1 MVSQHQHGITLV
13 VANAQTLESGLSAQ
27 IRLVESG
34 GTIGASPA
42 AHWRLK
48 DRLGRV
54 HDLHCEIVVVDGA
67 FCVRDECGQTFVNG
81 NDMPLG
87 KGQLARLAHKDEMQI
102 GPYKIRVLT
111 GENEEVDTGH
121 IDTLFDS
128 NHTDLLSNTHEPVDT
143 ELEPEDAS
151 APIDPLAEL
160 EALTEIQGSNWLL
173 DDEPMEQISEAGH
186 LISKK
191 NLVVKRPSFTPQ
203 ADSEDVMSASVRL
216 KRIFGFGQKKNQT
229 KSNKS
234 YQQALDAPPTNT
246 ASRTPSKPIE
256 NEMKPMDEKAL
267 GLLEQE
273 VAKSLQN
280 ETSPAPSNDNGGHG
294 QHLLTGPMLE
304 GLGVRVTNEQDVQR
318 MHFLS
323 QEMGQSLQACLKGLL
338 SLHEQASAG
347 RFGTMN
353 RNLQPIE
360 DNPLRL
366 GLSYEETVRTMY
378 DADKSLVH
386 LSAPAAIAE
395 SLKNVRDHNEATQDA
410 ISEALDQILN
420 AFSPEVLLR
429 RFQHCRRNTDAHE
442 DGESAWAWEM
452 YCNYYKEL
460 TSNRQQGFAKLFWEI
475 FEQVYDKRIREKQ
488 QEG

>member
-216 KRIFGFGQKKNQT
+216 KRIFGFGQKK
-229 KSNKS
+229 
-234 YQQALDAPPTNT
+234 
-246 ASRTPSKPIE
+246 KP
-256 NEMKPMDEKAL
+256 
-267 GLLEQE
+267 
-273 VAKSLQN
+273 
-280 ETSPAPSNDNGGHG
+280 
-294 QHLLTGPMLE
+294 
-304 GLGVRVTNEQDVQR
+304 
-318 MHFLS
+318 
-323 QEMGQSLQACLKGLL
+323 
-338 SLHEQASAG
+338 
-347 RFGTMN
+347 
-353 RNLQPIE
+353 
-360 DNPLRL
+360 
-366 GLSYEETVRTMY
+366 
-378 DADKSLVH
+378 
-386 LSAPAAIAE
+386 
-395 SLKNVRDHNEATQDA
+395 
-410 ISEALDQILN
+410 DQ
-420 AFSPEVLLR
+420 
-429 RFQHCRRNTDAHE
+429 
-442 DGESAWAWEM
+442 
-452 YCNYYKEL
+452 K
-460 TSNRQQGFAKLFWEI
+460 
-475 FEQVYDKRIREKQ
+475 
-488 QEG
+488 

>member
-1 MVSQHQHGITLV
+1 MVSQHQNGITLV

-27 IRLVESG
+27 IRFVETG
-34 GTIGASPA
+34 GTIGSSAMAS
-42 AHWRLK
+42 WRLK
-48 DRLGRV
+48 DRMARV
-54 HDLHCEIVVVDGA
+54 YDVHCEILVVDGA

-81 NDMPLG
+81 TEMPLG

-102 GPYKIRVLT
+102 GPYQVRVLT
-111 GENEEVDTGH
+111 GEEGDVDTGH

-128 NHTDLLSNTHEPVDT
+128 NHTDLLAHANEPVDVEP
-143 ELEPEDAS
+143 ELEDAS
-151 APIDPLAEL
+151 APIDPLVEL
-160 EALTEIQGSNWLL
+160 EAKSSSQGANWLL
-173 DDEPMEQISEAGH
+173 DDGPSAQDTETDS
-186 LISKK
+186 LVSKK
-191 NLVVKRPSFTPQ
+191 NLVEKRPSFTPQ

-216 KRIFGFGQKKNQT
+216 KRIFGFGQKKQRDSRYHSDET
-229 KSNKS
+229 VQS
-234 YQQALDAPPTNT
+234 APRVET
-246 ASRTPSKPIE
+246 APQTPSKLTDSE
-256 NEMKPMDEKAL
+256 TKPMDEKEL

-273 VAKSLQN
+273 VAKSL
-280 ETSPAPSNDNGGHG
+280 SSDAPSSREEGGHG

-338 SLHEQASAG
+338 ALHEQAAEG

-410 ISEALDQILN
+410 IAEALDQILN
-420 AFSPEVLLR
+420 AFSPDVLLR

-442 DGESAWAWEM
+442 EGESAWAWEM

-460 TSNRQQGFAKLFWEI
+460 TSNRQQGFSKLFWEI

-488 QEG
+488 LEG